1 MSEAT
6 AVPVFA
12 FLVSLTGG
20 FNSELNVGYLNILQL
35 FKVIPP
41 SALLKTMWLTTPWG
55 RLSITIMP
63 FDRVKR
69 VVSMCSILNNAL
81 FASGVYWR
89 NKLVRPD
96 KDAVDG
102 WGCSGLSEPESEL
115 GESDS
120 ATSSDSNSDPDSD
133 GAAACAVLLVALLQ
147 KRVIYNGSVSGAMV
161 MSSFLI
167 FIKYLLESLTVF
179 RAT

>member
-1 MSEAT
+1 MSEAA

-12 FLVSLTGG
+12 FLVSLIGA
-20 FNSELNVGYLNILQL
+20 FDSELNVGYLNILQL

-69 VVSMCSILNNAL
+69 EVSMCSILNNAL

-120 ATSSDSNSDPDSD
+120 ATSSDSDSDSD
-133 GAAACAVLLVALLQ
+133 GAAACTVLLVALLQ

-167 FIKYLLESLTVF
+167 FIKSLLESLTVF